1 MTAPDGSFSAGFEPA
16 YPPDHDHLDVAQG
29 VLHPRVMYRWL
40 LVVVLA
46 VGSTAGIARAQSPA
60 QAVAQQTARAQ
71 ADTAAL
77 ERKVNQLAQQRG
89 ALAKT
94 YAEQL
99 EAIDRL
105 KKQRASWRRD
115 RELRDNLAAAN
126 DTATKLGGVTAEL
139 GKASSALAAARR
151 TLLAAIDIELAQQPV
166 PARASELARVKAQL
180 APQVAPR
187 KVHRIVLPDL
197 EVDPT
202 ADPEELEAQA
212 AALRDSEAE
221 LNRQVVGLEKQAK
234 ELDEVAKLRKAH
246 DRASD
251 LARRDDDQPQRTAQ
265 QGGSRGVFGGG
276 AAEDQASPAP
286 EAGGIG
292 TGNGGASNGGGGSGP
307 QGLSG
312 FESEATVVL
321 SGVVDASTIDT
332 LTRAQRSGDPA
343 QRAAAAKKARDAVA
357 NRLDQLKKKRA
368 EIEALVRARQRR

>member
-1 MTAPDGSFSAGFEPA
+1 MSRWF
-16 YPPDHDHLDVAQG
+16 L
-29 VLHPRVMYRWL
+29 VL
-40 LVVVLA
+40 VLA
-46 VGSTAGIARAQSPA
+46 VASATGIAHAQSPQTTARAQS
-60 QAVAQQTARAQ
+60 
-71 ADTAAL
+71 DTAAL
-77 ERKVNQLAQQRG
+77 ERKVGQVAAARS

-126 DTATKLGGVTAEL
+126 DTATR
-139 GKASSALAAARR
+139 LAAATNEHAKANTALATARR
-151 TLLAAIDIELAQQPV
+151 ALIIAIDAELATKPV
-166 PARASELARVKAQL
+166 PARTAALARVRSQL
-180 APQVAPR
+180 APQAAQ
-187 KVHRIVLPDL
+187 KKLHRIVLPDL

-221 LNRQVVGLEKQAK
+221 LNRQVVGLEKQAR
-234 ELDEVAKLRKAH
+234 ELDEVAKLRKQH
-246 DRASD
+246 ERAGD

-265 QGGSRGVFGGG
+265 SGGARGGVFGGG
-276 AAEDQASPAP
+276 AANDSPAP
-286 EAGGIG
+286 EATGGV
-292 TGNGGASNGGGGSGP
+292 GGGGDASNGGGGQGP
-307 QGLSG
+307 AGLSG

-343 QRAAAAKKARDAVA
+343 QRALAAKKARDAVA
-357 NRLDQLKKKRA
+357 NRLDQLRKKRA
-368 EIEALVRARQRR
+368 EIEAIVKSRNKPR

>member
-1 MTAPDGSFSAGFEPA
+1 
-16 YPPDHDHLDVAQG
+16 
-29 VLHPRVMYRWL
+29 MYRWL
-40 LVVVLA
+40 LVVFLA
-46 VGSTAGIARAQSPA
+46 VGMTVGIARAQSPA
-60 QAVAQQTARAQ
+60 VTQATARAQ
-71 ADTAAL
+71 ADAGAL
-77 ERKVNQLAQQRG
+77 ERRVNQLAQQRG

-115 RELRDNLAAAN
+115 RELRDSLAVAN

-139 GKASSALAAARR
+139 GRASSALAAARR
-151 TLLAAIDIELAQQPV
+151 SLLAAIDAELAQQPV
-166 PARASELARVKAQL
+166 PARAGELARVKAQL
-180 APQVAPR
+180 APQVPQQ

-197 EVDPT
+197 DVDPT

-221 LNRQVVGLEKQAK
+221 LSRQVVGLEKQAR

-246 DRASD
+246 ERASD
-251 LARRDDDQPQRTAQ
+251 LAKRDDDQPQRTAQ
-265 QGGSRGVFGGG
+265 QGGNRGGLFGGTAG
-276 AAEDQASPAP
+276 DDRGSPAP

-292 TGNGGASNGGGGSGP
+292 TGGGGASTGGGGSGP

-357 NRLDQLKKKRA
+357 NRLEQLKRKRA
-368 EIEALVRARQRR
+368 EIEALVKARQRR